1 MTTRI
6 RWTPIALLE
15 TTNLL
20 SGMSNG
26 VVTIAIP

>member
-1 MTTRI
+1 MKSRI

-15 TTNLL
+15 GTNLL

-26 VVTIAIP
+26 IVTIAIP